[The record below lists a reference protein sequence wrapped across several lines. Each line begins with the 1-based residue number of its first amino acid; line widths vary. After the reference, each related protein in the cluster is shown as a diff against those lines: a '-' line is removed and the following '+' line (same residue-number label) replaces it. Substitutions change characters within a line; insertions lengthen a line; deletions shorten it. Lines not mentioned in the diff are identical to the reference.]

1 MDNQPM
7 TLGQYIIANNFV
19 VTADDLTN
27 LIQWFAHDVP
37 YGMLANLMR
46 ETFSNQQTLSESQV
60 ASLKIR
66 YASRIAT
73 QKEANIKAFGNP
85 NENKAMNS

>member
-1 MDNQPM
+1 MDNPM
-7 TLGQYIIANNFV
+7 TLGQYIIANGYN
-19 VTADDLTN
+19 VTADDITN
-27 LIQWFAHDVP
+27 LIQWFAADVP
-37 YGMLANLMR
+37 YGMLQNLMC
-46 ETFSNQQTLSESQV
+46 ENFSNQRTLSESQI
-60 ASLKIR
+60 ASLKVR